1 MLAKIRERAAVLRN
15 AARACGMLT
24 CNKSCHRKLSYVS
37 GATSGGSHGVPK
49 WPEGE
54 GS

>member
-1 MLAKIRERAAVLRN
+1 MIAKIRDRAAVLRN
-15 AARACGMLT
+15 AAPTCGMLT
-24 CNKSCHRKLSYVS
+24 CDNSCHWQLSHAS

-54 GS
+54 GL